1 MSLIIRS
8 VNIRFLKTQ
17 ETLIKNLTFEVKKGE
32 TITLMGASGCGKST
46 FLSYICGSLSANFQA
61 TGEVFLDTHS
71 LNELEPEKRKR
82 ILYQD
87 PLLFPHMN
95 IFEKIPAEYKFNER
109 SFKGFRKIGM
119 SGFERRFPNTLSG
132 GQQARIALMRTLLS
146 KPKALLLDEPFSKLD
161 ASLKDKIR
169 KLVFSYAKENQLPT
183 VLVTHDIKD
192 AEASGGKIINLKYS

>member
-1 MSLIIRS
+1 M
-8 VNIRFLKTQ
+8 
-17 ETLIKNLTFEVKKGE
+17 TFEVKKGE

-71 LNELEPEKRKR
+71 LNELEPEKRKMG

-95 IFEKIPAEYKFNER
+95 IFENLAFGIPAEYKFNER
-109 SFKGFRKIGM
+109 KKIVLKVLEKLGM

>member
-17 ETLIKNLTFEVKKGE
+17 ETLINNLTFEVKKGE

-71 LNELEPEKRKR
+71 LNELEPEKRKMG

-95 IFEKIPAEYKFNER
+95 IF
-109 SFKGFRKIGM
+109 SDKGFYGLLILLGEGFKKITKKTNSQLAAGAGV
-119 SGFERRFPNTLSG
+119 STTGLAQHQKVPEY
-132 GQQARIALMRTLLS
+132 LL
-146 KPKALLLDEPFSKLD
+146 
-161 ASLKDKIR
+161 R
-169 KLVFSYAKENQLPT
+169 
-183 VLVTHDIKD
+183 
-192 AEASGGKIINLKYS
+192 G